1 MTTIQPFSVLDC
13 LEYNDINLD
22 ILTETFGIGFYGKYI
37 AKWPDFCI
45 SMLNNSGSVFAYL
58 IGKVE
63 GDKHNET
70 IMNWHGHVSAVTVAP
85 KARRQGIARYL
96 MDYLETISA
105 DRYNAFFVDLF
116 VRSKNAI
123 AINMYRQ
130 LGYDVY
136 RTVDK
141 YYSKSEK
148 EKAEDAYGIM
158 S

>member
-63 GDKHNET
+63 GDKHNEAT
-70 IMNWHGHVSAVTVAP
+70 KDWHGHVSAVTVAP

-96 MDYLETISA
+96 MDYLETVSA

-136 RTVDK
+136 RTVHK

-148 EKAEDAYGIM
+148 ENAEDAFGR
-158 S
+158 